1 MTAQPKHARART
13 GTGAEVP
20 DGKDAIQR
28 RSDPDHRLP
37 AGNPKASSMRGRN
50 IALVKNI

>member
-20 DGKDAIQR
+20 DGKDAIQQ

-37 AGNPKASSMRGRN
+37 AGESEGQLLHRGGC
-50 IALVKNI
+50 VF